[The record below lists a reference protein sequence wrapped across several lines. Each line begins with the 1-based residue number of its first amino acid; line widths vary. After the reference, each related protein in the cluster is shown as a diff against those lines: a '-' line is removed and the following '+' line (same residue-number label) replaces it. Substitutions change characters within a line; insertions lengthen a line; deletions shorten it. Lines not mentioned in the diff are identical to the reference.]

1 MSTTNDTDQELPA
14 NWEDLAEQAE
24 PVESSDDDEVVCP
37 RCFTPFE
44 SRGHSSEPIG
54 HMCLNCGGPISG
66 VALWDPISR
75 IWGEGFG
82 YRQITRVGSEP
93 TLAHVIGV
101 WVIFAPTLIF
111 AGLSIL
117 KSSSQLLDYQIGLSM
132 SSEIPLGGVGT
143 VLHLLLSVL
152 WVAVPIAIIRRV
164 TINYQ
169 RSRQAAAEKESLV

>member
-1 MSTTNDTDQELPA
+1 MSTTNSTDQELPA

-24 PVESSDDDEVVCP
+24 PVESSEDDELVCP

-44 SRGHSSEPIG
+44 PSGHSSQPTS

-93 TLAHVIGV
+93 KLAHVIGV
-101 WVIFAPTLIF
+101 WIIFVPGMLSSLGYFLSFSKLVLDYLVVSRPSFAPSPFELL
-111 AGLSIL
+111 ANIL
-117 KSSSQLLDYQIGLSM
+117 G
-132 SSEIPLGGVGT
+132 
-143 VLHLLLSVL
+143 LLLMTFVF
-152 WVAVPIAIIRRV
+152 AIQIAIVRRV
-164 TINYQ
+164 TLNYLRKKPTEQ
-169 RSRQAAAEKESLV
+169 PTE